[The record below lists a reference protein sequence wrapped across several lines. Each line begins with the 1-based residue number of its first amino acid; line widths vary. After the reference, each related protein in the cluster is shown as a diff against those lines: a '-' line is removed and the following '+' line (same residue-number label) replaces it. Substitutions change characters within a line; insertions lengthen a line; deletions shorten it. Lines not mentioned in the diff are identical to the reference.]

1 MQSNSR
7 SNRKERVGVVISDK
21 MDKTITVQV
30 DRVSRHPV
38 YNRSIRKATK
48 FKAHDETNT
57 AKIGDVVRIQETRPL
72 SKTKRWRLVE
82 VVKRSTGVESV
93 ELKPVEGE
101 KASPDKAQ
109 ILNKEGAVK
118 A

>member
-57 AKIGDVVRIQETRPL
+57 AKLGDIVRIQETRPL

-82 VVKRSTGVESV
+82 VVKRSTGSGSV
-93 ELKPVEGE
+93 ELKSVENE
-101 KASPDKAQ
+101 KSISD
-109 ILNKEGAVK
+109 KEGAVK

>member
-7 SNRKERVGVVISDK
+7 SNRKERIGVVISDK

-48 FKAHDETNT
+48 FKAHDEANT
-57 AKIGDVVRIQETRPL
+57 AKVGDVVRIQETRPL

-82 VVKRSTGVESV
+82 IIKHFAGTGSV

-101 KASPDKAQ
+101 KSSP
-109 ILNKEGAVK
+109 NKEGAV
-118 A
+118 

>member
-57 AKIGDVVRIQETRPL
+57 AKVGDVVRIQETRPL

-82 VVKRSTGVESV
+82 VVKRFAGAENV

-101 KASPDKAQ
+101 KSISD
-109 ILNKEGAVK
+109 KEGAVK

>member
-1 MQSNSR
+1 MESNSR
-7 SNRKERVGVVISDK
+7 SNRKERIGVVVSDK
-21 MDKTITVQV
+21 MNKTITVQV

-57 AKIGDVVRIQETRPL
+57 AKLGDVVRIQETRPL

-82 VVKRSTGVESV
+82 VVKRSTGTGSV

-101 KASPDKAQ
+101 KASPDK
-109 ILNKEGAVK
+109 EGAVK